1 MDFEISK
8 SANQIFL
15 SLLEKILPEE
25 TSNFRID
32 KSKHNEYLP
41 SEIPCFGDSGKS
53 ANWMVCTHFQWRNT
67 VFQMGR

>member
-53 ANWMVCTHFQWRNT
+53 AN
-67 VFQMGR
+67 